1 MIKKFL
7 HIGIGRCSNITLI
20 NHIYPIIAQN
30 SNYKFY
36 TSDELIQNEINLNY
50 EKMKLGIKL
59 SENIEID
66 KDLIV
71 SDERLI
77 GWNPFDW
84 EKYADANLKM
94 FGQDTTVLIILRSPQ
109 EYLNS
114 MYKNQCLVSGN
125 LMTPDEY
132 FALNQN
138 YNRDDKHVFNL
149 DLFSYKKLKHIYED
163 RFDKVIFIDYRNV
176 KNMFFFKNYFKL
188 NEEIQNKLVDEY
200 NNSEPNKSF
209 RTELTNNLTLK
220 LYRVLRII
228 SLVFNLDI
236 IVKIFKYFKIKSNKK
251 NIKNEKLLNLTL
263 NQIRQ
268 MNKDDVKLNFYR
280 SFLSIIKWSKLMF
293 ILEKNL
299 SNNKKFKI
307 QLKGKKNEIIQS
319 CEKEYLD
326 IISK

>member
-1 MIKKFL
+1 
-7 HIGIGRCSNITLI
+7 
-20 NHIYPIIAQN
+20 
-30 SNYKFY
+30 
-36 TSDELIQNEINLNY
+36 
-50 EKMKLGIKL
+50 
-59 SENIEID
+59 
-66 KDLIV
+66 
-71 SDERLI
+71 
-77 GWNPFDW
+77 
-84 EKYADANLKM
+84 
-94 FGQDTTVLIILRSPQ
+94 
-109 EYLNS
+109 
-114 MYKNQCLVSGN
+114 
-125 LMTPDEY
+125 MTPDEY

-251 NIKNEKLLNLTL
+251 N
-263 NQIRQ
+263 
-268 MNKDDVKLNFYR
+268 KLNFYR